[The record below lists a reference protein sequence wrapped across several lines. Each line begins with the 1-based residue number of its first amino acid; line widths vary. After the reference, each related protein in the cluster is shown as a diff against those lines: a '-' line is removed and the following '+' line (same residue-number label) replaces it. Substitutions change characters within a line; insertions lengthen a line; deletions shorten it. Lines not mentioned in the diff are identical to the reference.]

1 MDIRLL
7 YYKFRNI
14 AVVLYLYSIIWNGLK
29 RMKSVQYNI
38 YCILYKFDI
47 NIIVLRCRL
56 YIWFRDRIMT
66 TQQWCDDMNV
76 WNVVV
81 GRGADPCEFS
91 MENGVEAVDER
102 AWLLIFY
109 GNARKVQPADVKCEL
124 VFTIRTSLVNF
135 LYGVLPVPNGVKM
148 NILFILPL
156 LLPLSYCE
164 FALNSK

>member
-1 MDIRLL
+1 
-7 YYKFRNI
+7 
-14 AVVLYLYSIIWNGLK
+14 
-29 RMKSVQYNI
+29 
-38 YCILYKFDI
+38 
-47 NIIVLRCRL
+47 
-56 YIWFRDRIMT
+56 
-66 TQQWCDDMNV
+66 
-76 WNVVV
+76 
-81 GRGADPCEFS
+81 

-109 GNARKVQPADVKCEL
+109 GDARKVQPADVKCEL

-135 LYGVLPVPNGVKM
+135 LYGVLAVSNGFKM